1 MRVVKVDDRH
11 FYTDSETDE
20 DSTAGNGTEVDDI
33 VQLDEDHELLLKS
46 CIPLLQSRN
55 SGVSRL
61 ILLSGKDRYKR
72 IDKKRLY

>member
-1 MRVVKVDDRH
+1 MRVVKHDDRH

-20 DSTAGNGTEVDDI
+20 DSTAENGAAADDI

-55 SGVSRL
+55 SGVS
-61 ILLSGKDRYKR
+61 ILVLLNGNDWYKR
-72 IDKKRLY
+72 IDKRKVH